1 MRALFVLFSMI
12 CAALAEL
19 NLEGNDQEVSVN
31 LPEERI
37 LTGKPTTYKTWNGFT
52 FTGKRAQAIHLLKA
66 RFTASAS
73 TYNGHSDGPLMSA
86 DLWANGAKYGVDN
99 SRMPQMN
106 NMADFISKNLNP
118 LNVRSEHFFM
128 TDLSKNY

>member
-1 MRALFVLFSMI
+1 MRALLVLFSLV

-19 NLEGNDQEVSVN
+19 DLESIDQ
-31 LPEERI
+31 EERI
-37 LTGKPTTYKTWNGFT
+37 LNGLPTTYKTWNGFT
-52 FTGKRAQAIHLLKA
+52 FSGKRAQAIHLLKN

-73 TYNGHSDGPLMSA
+73 TYNGHSEGPLMSA

-118 LNVRSEHFFM
+118 LNV
-128 TDLSKNY
+128 K